1 MLIDKLMDQVGN
13 KDYYVCMS
21 EDWDV
26 TYYSTKPSVKFNEQQ
41 VKVPLWFKKD
51 ADSKYVCY
59 CNKVT
64 EEEVI
69 NTVIKDGATNMQEIL
84 KNTGAM
90 SNS

>member
-1 MLIDKLMDQVGN
+1 MGIKIIMH
-13 KDYYVCMS
+13 VCMS
-21 EDWDV
+21 EDCDV
-26 TYYSTKPSVKFNEQQ
+26 TYYSTKPSIKFNEQQ